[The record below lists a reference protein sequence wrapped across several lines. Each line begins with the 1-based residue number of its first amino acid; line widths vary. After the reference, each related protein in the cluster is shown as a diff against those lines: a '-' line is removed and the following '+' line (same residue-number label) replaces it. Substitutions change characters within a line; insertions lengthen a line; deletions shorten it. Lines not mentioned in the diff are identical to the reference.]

1 MSFYS
6 MYWGGGPDRFP
17 EFILSLQNDTTIL
30 LDGSWPD
37 TGGRAFQGSCICQL
51 ALLPAIALL

>member
-1 MSFYS
+1 MSFYT

-17 EFILSLQNDTTIL
+17 ELILNLQNDTTIL

-37 TGGRAFQGSCICQL
+37 TGGRAFQGSHIRQL
-51 ALLPAIALL
+51 AFLPVIALL